1 MKLKA
6 ILSVSLLLAIAVVLP
21 QRVLASAAT
30 KVDLVQDVA
39 SGGVG
44 TLDMLGPT
52 GYGFVNFNQDAS
64 GDLRLTVSLKNADP
78 NTAYHGVFLVCGP
91 THASACGFVD
101 VGELTTNGQGNG
113 NATLRL
119 SVAVL
124 QASPFGSGSRT
135 DHFDLLKGVGDDSA
149 GVYVASGINYIVP

>member
-6 ILSVSLLLAIAVVLP
+6 ILSVSLLLAVAVVLP

>member
-6 ILSVSLLLAIAVVLP
+6 ILSGALLLAIAVVLP

>member
-64 GDLRLTVSLKNADP
+64 GDLRITVSLKNAEP
-78 NTAYHGVFLVCGP
+78 NTTYQGVFLVCGP
-91 THASACGFVD
+91 THASACGYVD
-101 VGELTTNGQGNG
+101 AGDLTTNGQGNG
-113 NATLRL
+113 NAILKL

-124 QASPFGSGSRT
+124 QASPFGPGYRT

-149 GVYVASGINYIVP
+149 GVYVAGGVNYIVP